1 MDIKSAEN
9 SISESE
15 DKRGTTNMTARRPP
29 CPFFAIAS
37 NTEDFRE
44 RERERAALPSV
55 DVFLQIISLVPI
67 RSARPSLRPSVS
79 AGVSNEVVIESAFF
93 TTRTTERVSERA
105 SERMTCRERRTLKT
119 SATNICGGRLGKE
132 EAHS

>member
-67 RSARPSLRPSVS
+67 RSARPSLRPSVRPSVS

-105 SERMTCRERRTLKT
+105 SV
-119 SATNICGGRLGKE
+119 
-132 EAHS
+132 